1 MTAVKARL
9 DRLER
14 QIGGINGPGLLV
26 VARCSPDTDELDTLL
41 ADRGIDRDDP
51 RHTVVILQ
59 NIFEDRDGGI
69 APKQM
74 PAEILSI
81 MEMK

>member
-1 MTAVKARL
+1 MNAVRTRL
-9 DRLER
+9 DRLEK
-14 QIGGINGPGLLV
+14 QIGIHGTGKLV
-26 VARCSPDTDELDTLL
+26 VARCGPDTDELDTLL

-51 RHTVVILQ
+51 THTVVILQ